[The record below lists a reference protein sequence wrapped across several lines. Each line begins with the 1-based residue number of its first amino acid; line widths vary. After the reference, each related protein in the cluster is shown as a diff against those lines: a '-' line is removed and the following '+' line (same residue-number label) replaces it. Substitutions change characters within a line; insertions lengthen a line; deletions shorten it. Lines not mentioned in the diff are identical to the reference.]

1 MTSPADCLSESN
13 TLVDAAAALARG
25 DIGSMPVI
33 GDDGELVGILTDRDI
48 VVRAVAE
55 GRPPADTTVGE
66 VMSSDRLT
74 TVSPNASAEEVLDCL
89 SSSQVRRVPVVEN
102 GRVVGI
108 ISQADVARELS
119 SKDTGDVVEAI
130 SRG

>member
-1 MTSPADCLSESN
+1 MTSPAECLSETN
-13 TLVDAAAALARG
+13 TLVEAAGALARG
-25 DIGSMPVI
+25 DIGSMPVV
-33 GDDGELVGILTDRDI
+33 GDGGELIGIVTDRDI

-55 GRPPADTTVGE
+55 GRSPNDTTVGE
-66 VMSSDRLT
+66 IMSADRLT
-74 TVSPNASAEEVLDCL
+74 TVSPNASAEEVMDCL
-89 SSSQVRRVPVVEN
+89 STSQVRRVPVVED

-119 SKDTGDVVEAI
+119 SKQTGDVVEAI

>member
-13 TLVDAAAALARG
+13 SLVDAAAALSRG
-25 DIGSMPVI
+25 NIGSMPVV
-33 GDDGELVGILTDRDI
+33 GDDGQLVGILTDRDI

-55 GRPPADTTVGE
+55 GRSPEDTTVGE

-74 TVSPNASAEEVLDCL
+74 TVSPDASAEEVLDCL
-89 SSSQVRRVPVVEN
+89 SSSQVRRVPVVED

>member
-25 DIGSMPVI
+25 GIGSMPVI